1 MELIEEK
8 LLKNKIFKIT
18 ETQFLVEN
26 QFLNDAHELSSN
38 KSKRDLWRN
47 LKSKYEPTFLGNDV
61 TNNVGASQN
70 VIDAFLE
77 QPIVFTYQQAKT
89 AKIANVSHIT
99 IVENNNVFSSL
110 KENFP
115 DKAFIQGAGNPN
127 SAVQALIERCDTLN
141 IPMTYIGDIDF
152 NGLKIAQTVQRIVKN
167 SNVLKLYES
176 STIRSQWFAQS
187 KTAPKPSRI
196 SSSNEKFT
204 FEYPSLQTTYDYM
217 QIINQMVEQEDLL
230 YWYFDNLF

>member
-18 ETQFLVEN
+18 ETQFLVESG
-26 QFLNDAHELSSN
+26 FLNDAHELSRN
-38 KSKRDLWRN
+38 KKKRDLWRS
-47 LKSKYEPTFLGNDV
+47 LKSKYHPTFLGNDI

-89 AKIANVSHIT
+89 AQIANVSHIT

-127 SAVQALIERCDTLN
+127 SAVQALIQRCDTLN

-167 SNVLKLYES
+167 SNILKFYES
-176 STIRSQWFAQS
+176 PIIRTQWFSES
-187 KTAPKPSRI
+187 KPAPTFSRI
-196 SSSNEKFT
+196 SSKNNQFQ
-204 FEYPSLQTTYDYM
+204 FDYQSLQETYNYM
-217 QIINQMVEQEDLL
+217 QIINQIVEQEDLL